1 MTYALTSV
9 RRLREEQGL
18 TQEELARRVGVS
30 PPAVSKWERGLAF
43 PSMGKVVKLAEVFG
57 VTVNEVVS
65 GKPVSA

>member
-1 MTYALTSV
+1 MTYTLTSV